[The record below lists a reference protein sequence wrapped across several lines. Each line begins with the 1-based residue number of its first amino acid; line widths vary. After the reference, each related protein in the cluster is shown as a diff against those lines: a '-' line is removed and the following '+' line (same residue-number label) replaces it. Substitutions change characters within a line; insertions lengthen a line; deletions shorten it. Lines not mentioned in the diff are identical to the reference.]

1 MTETQEIPETDAPAG
16 TAAEAGGPA
25 HKLPL
30 TGVRVIEMSTSVAG
44 PTAGMILGALGAEVI
59 KVERVGVGDDT
70 RNWVPPYWNGVS
82 AFFLNLNASKKS
94 VELDF
99 KDPRGL
105 DLLKRLVANS
115 DVLVQNL
122 RAGALAKAGLD
133 WDTLRGLN
141 PKLVYCEMTG
151 FGTAGPKAMEPAYD
165 PLVQAY
171 AGIVNMMPEF
181 DGAPARVPLSINDKG
196 TAMWGVISI
205 LAALLQRDATGEA
218 QKVNVSLLQT
228 AVDWVSGGIVTALAG
243 NPPSPQLGS
252 GFPGVVPYGAFP
264 AADGFI
270 FISAGNQSLWEQVC
284 HAIDA
289 PELIE
294 REGFGSNPERAAN
307 RSVVNHALGEATVRY
322 TRAELVERLT
332 RAKVPHSSVQA
343 VRELPDDPQVRA
355 MELLQ
360 HVPHPEVPELQLPR
374 VPIDIN
380 GRHLDHYAAPLL
392 GADSL
397 TIARQLGFSRDEI
410 DAMVADNVL
419 ARTGLSDNLIG
430 GDRG

>member
-1 MTETQEIPETDAPAG
+1 MTDTHET
-16 TAAEAGGPA
+16 PA
-25 HKLPL
+25 HALPL
-30 TGVRVIEMSTSVAG
+30 AGVRVVEMSTSVAG

-70 RNWVPPYWNGVS
+70 RSWTPPYWNGV
-82 AFFLNLNASKKS
+82 ACFFLNLNASKKS
-94 VELDF
+94 IELDF

-105 DLLKRLVANS
+105 DLLKKLIAGS

-133 WDTLRGLN
+133 WETLKGLN

-151 FGTAGPKAMEPAYD
+151 FGTTGPRAMEPAYD

-205 LAALLQRDATGEA
+205 LGALIQRDATGKA

-243 NPPSPQLGS
+243 NPPSPKLGS

-284 HAIDA
+284 HCLDA

-307 RSVVNHALGEATVRY
+307 RHIVNHALGEVTAAF

-332 RAKVPHSSVQA
+332 RAKVPHSSVQTT
-343 VRELPDDPQVRA
+343 RELPDDPQVRA

-374 VPIDIN
+374 IPIDIN

-397 TIARQLGFSRDEI
+397 TIAEELGLCEQEI
-410 DAMVADNVL
+410 EAMVADNVL

-430 GDRG
+430 GDRA

>member
-1 MTETQEIPETDAPAG
+1 MTDTQETTAP
-16 TAAEAGGPA
+16 
-25 HKLPL
+25 KLPL
-30 TGVRVIEMSTSVAG
+30 AGVRVVEMSTSVAG

-70 RNWVPPYWNGVS
+70 RSWVPPYWNGVS

-94 VELDF
+94 IELDF

-105 DLLKRLVANS
+105 DLLKKLIAES
-115 DVLVQNL
+115 DVLMQNL

-133 WDTLRGLN
+133 WETLKEIN
-141 PKLVYCEMTG
+141 PKLIYCEMTG

-205 LAALLQRDATGEA
+205 LGALIQRDATGEA

-228 AVDWVSGGIVTALAG
+228 AVDWVSGGIVTSLAG
-243 NPPSPQLGS
+243 NPPSPKLGS

-270 FISAGNQSLWEQVC
+270 FISAGNQGLWEQVC
-284 HAIDA
+284 HCLDA

-294 REGFGSNPERAAN
+294 REGFGSNPERASN
-307 RSVVNHALGEATVRY
+307 RQVVNHALGEVTSRF
-322 TRAELVERLT
+322 TRAELVQRLT
-332 RAKVPHSSVQA
+332 AAKVPHSSVQA
-343 VRELPDDPQVRA
+343 VRELPEDPQVKA

-360 HVPHPEVPELQLPR
+360 AVPHPEVPELQLPR

-392 GADSL
+392 GADSFA
-397 TIARQLGFSRDEI
+397 IAHDLGFTTEEI
-410 DAMVADNVL
+410 DAMAEDKVL
-419 ARTGLSDNLIG
+419 ARTGLSENVVG
-430 GDRG
+430 GERGA

>member
-1 MTETQEIPETDAPAG
+1 MTKNPPRP
-16 TAAEAGGPA
+16 GPCSG
-25 HKLPL
+25 L
-30 TGVRVIEMSTSVAG
+30 RVVEMSTSVAG
-44 PTAGMILGALGAEVI
+44 PTAGVILGALGAEVI
-59 KVERVGVGDDT
+59 KVERVGLGDDT

-82 AFFLNLNASKKS
+82 CFFLNLNATKKS
-94 VELDF
+94 LELDF

-105 DLLKRLVANS
+105 DLLRRLIADS

-133 WDTLRGLN
+133 WDTLKELN
-141 PKLVYCEMTG
+141 PRLVYCEMTG
-151 FGTAGPKAMEPAYD
+151 FGTRGPKAPEPAYD

-171 AGIVNMMPEF
+171 AGIVDMMPEF

-205 LAALLQRDATGEA
+205 LAGLRQRDETGEA

-228 AVDWVSGGIVTALAG
+228 AMDWVGGAVVTALAG
-243 NPPSPQLGS
+243 NPPSPKLGS

-284 HAIDA
+284 HAIEA
-289 PELIE
+289 SELIE

-307 RSVVNHALGEATVRY
+307 RQVVNQALGEATKRF
-322 TRAELVERLT
+322 TRAELVSRLT
-332 RAKVPHSSVQA
+332 AAKVPHSPVQRS
-343 VRELPDDPQVRA
+343 REMPDDPQVQA
-355 MELLQ
+355 MGILQ
-360 HVPHPEVPELQLPR
+360 HVPHPEVPDLQLTR

-380 GRHLDHYAAPLL
+380 DEPLDHGPAPLL
-392 GADSL
+392 GADSFA
-397 TIARQLGFSRDEI
+397 IAKDLGFSEEEI
-410 DAMVADNVL
+410 EQMAADGVL
-419 ARTGLSDNLIG
+419 ARTGLSDQGVELP
-430 GDRG
+430 